1 MTKPCQC
8 PWLYDIIVFVFL
20 GDGFLPLAGSLEL
33 HHVVLHVPNAEGRV
47 MTALGWGTTLLR
59 DPLEAALGQLGTWQ
73 RRDLGVLEI

>member
-47 MTALGWGTTLLR
+47 MTALAW
-59 DPLEAALGQLGTWQ
+59 
-73 RRDLGVLEI
+73 RRRWANSARGSGVT